1 MSSIQSKDITVV
13 VQGAISGKPT
23 DPTNK
28 RLTFLCL
35 KSIRKNLSGSKIIL
49 STWKGSN
56 VDDLDYDLL
65 VENEDPGTNLMGAYN
80 SNCFRQILSSIN
92 GIKKSDTQYTVKT
105 RSDLLFLNSEFLD
118 FFEKFNSLS
127 FDEEY
132 KILNKRII
140 TVTTANPNRRYKLP
154 FNICDW
160 FLFGETEDIKEVF
173 DIPLKNEIFKDEN
186 DKDAINPIYPEQ
198 FIWINFLRKHIPIPF
213 LSTKE
218 LKTKENII
226 LSEKYFSNNCIFL
239 NTDQI
244 KISWLKSKRKAYD
257 QIPSL
262 SNSGL
267 YSFNDYKKI
276 LNKYANNSIKI
287 KEDYIEEAMF
297 FLNDKLRNIVKMI
310 RSINPLQKSK

>member
-1 MSSIQSKDITVV
+1 MSSIKTKDITVL
-13 VQGAISGKPT
+13 VQGAISGKTT
-23 DPTNK
+23 DTMEK
-28 RLTFLCL
+28 RHTFLCL
-35 KSIRKNLSGSKIIL
+35 KSIRKNLPGSKIIL

-65 VENEDPGTNLMGAYN
+65 VENEDPGANLMGEYN

-92 GIKKSDTQYTVKT
+92 GIKKSDTLYTIKT
-105 RSDLLFLNSEFLD
+105 RSDLLFLNSDFLD
-118 FFEKFNSLS
+118 FFEKFNSLN
-127 FDEEY
+127 FDKEY

-154 FNICDW
+154 FNMCDW
-160 FLFGETEDIKEVF
+160 FLFGQTEDIKDVF
-173 DIPLKNEIFKDEN
+173 DIPLKDEVFKDEN

-198 FIWINFLRKHIPIPF
+198 FIWINFLRKHKSIPL
-213 LSTKE
+213 LSNKE
-218 LKTKENII
+218 LNTKENIV

-239 NTDQI
+239 NTNQI

-257 QIPSL
+257 QVPSL

-287 KEDYIEEAMF
+287 EENYIEEAIF
-297 FLNDKLRNIVKMI
+297 FLNDKLRNIVRII
-310 RSINPLQKSK
+310 RSINPLQRNK